1 MSEIKFDYGI
11 ESDLPARPESPA
23 ALGPK
28 FLDTLDAL
36 SRIGPV
42 IFTNWKVLVL
52 PDIDKLLEEA
62 ERIGTAAAVEKIEIY
77 SPEEARSRIVAIVE
91 NNVARD
97 DLREP
102 EPYWGYSLI
111 AYTGDVVE
119 SRRISLRIK
128 AGGKVDGSTRLKIGN
143 YKTLPDPALVTY
155 PLFRAALLAI
165 NAIWPGSYA
174 CAYAYRMDFDK
185 SPLFPGAELFPFSV
199 FRIPWLGYLPA
210 SLASG
215 LAPPPEILTER
226 TPDGGLLM
234 SATEERLDPTV
245 PEHWRRAR
253 LIAETMV
260 ARMGKSISKPGC
272 ASARY
277 PGISPSPRRLNSRES
292 YLMPR
297 KIFRGE
303 SKSSISPGQRKND
316 ERNQVRLSHQFR
328 IAGLPGKPGCARSE
342 VPRHTR
348 CIEPHRSENFHK
360 LDDPGYS

>member
-1 MSEIKFDYGI
+1 MSEIKFDYRI
-11 ESDLPARPESPA
+11 SSELPAHPESPA
-23 ALGPK
+23 ALGPR

-36 SRIGPV
+36 CRIDSA

-52 PDIDKLLEEA
+52 PDIDKVLEEA

-91 NNVARD
+91 NNVTRG

-102 EPYWGYSLI
+102 MPHQGYSLI

-128 AGGKVDGSTRLKIGN
+128 AGGKIDGDTRLETGD
-143 YKTLPDPALVTY
+143 YKTLPDPAIVTY
-155 PLFRAALLAI
+155 PLFKAALLAI
-165 NAIWPGSYA
+165 NTNWPPCWA
-174 CAYAYRMDFDK
+174 CAYAYRMGFDK

-199 FRIPWLGYLPA
+199 FRIPWLSYLSAP
-210 SLASG
+210 LAAG

-253 LIAETMV
+253 TIADIMI
-260 ARMGKSISKPGC
+260 ARKSD
-272 ASARY
+272 
-277 PGISPSPRRLNSRES
+277 
-292 YLMPR
+292 
-297 KIFRGE
+297 
-303 SKSSISPGQRKND
+303 SKSGRPSGAPGAN
-316 ERNQVRLSHQFR
+316 
-328 IAGLPGKPGCARSE
+328 
-342 VPRHTR
+342 
-348 CIEPHRSENFHK
+348 
-360 LDDPGYS
+360 